1 MTHRERF
8 FALLEGCP
16 VDRLP
21 FFPDISDWY
30 KARRTPPGEP
40 QVYQTG
46 AFIPDKARINRPT
59 GFGRAARDM
68 PAQWATWSYLD
79 FYRNYDWGLPVHIY
93 DWLQVHSHGYT
104 IEVEESDASR
114 LEGWHPV
121 YGFMTYVHPCRIDAA
136 ERVPIRRQVRH
147 RWVTPVGTL
156 SSVKEMAV
164 DGSMAQVKYPVETLD
179 DLDVLEYIVTHT
191 DFRADNARID
201 RILEQIGDM
210 GVADLAVWRSP
221 FGRIVQEYVGL
232 QQTVYWLYD
241 HEERMLDLLQ
251 VMEEQDLRVIE
262 LAARSTARVVIISD
276 HADDALLGPP
286 WYSRF
291 CLPFYQRAN
300 RILHDHGKIVST
312 HLDGN
317 ILRLLPL
324 LRETGFDLLDGC
336 TPAPMTNYHP
346 KQLAAALGEGQY
358 AYCGVPS
365 VLFTQG
371 VGDEVILDSAQDIYG
386 ALRGRLV
393 LNVGD
398 VLPPNGDM
406 EQVIRLG
413 EWSKG
418 QEP

>member
-1 MTHRERF
+1 MEQKMTHRERF
-8 FALLEGCP
+8 LAVLEGRP

-40 QVYQTG
+40 QRYPTG
-46 AFIPDKARINRPT
+46 ALIPDGI
-59 GFGRAARDM
+59 GFHEVQHDM
-68 PAQWATWSYLD
+68 PPEWASWSYLD

-93 DWLQVHSHGYT
+93 DWLQVSARGYT
-104 IEVEESDASR
+104 IEVETGDAFR

-121 YGFMTYVHPCRIDAA
+121 YGFMTYAHPDHVGLEGRISTHK
-136 ERVPIRRQVRH
+136 RVTH
-147 RWVTPVGTL
+147 RWVTPRGTL
-156 SSVKEMAV
+156 SSVKEMAA
-164 DGSMAQVKYPVETLD
+164 DGSLAQVKYPVETLE

-191 DFRADNARID
+191 DFRADDARID
-201 RILEQIGDM
+201 LILEQIGEL

-241 HEERMLDLLQ
+241 HRQRMLDLLQ
-251 VMEEQDLRVIE
+251 VLEEQDLKVSE
-262 LAARSTARVVIISD
+262 LAARSKARIVILSD
-276 HADDALLGPP
+276 HADDALLGPR
-286 WYSRF
+286 WYEEF
-291 CLPFYQRAN
+291 CIPYYRKAN
-300 RILHDHGKIVST
+300 RILHAHDKVVST

-317 ILRLLPL
+317 IFRLLPL
-324 LRETGFDLLDGC
+324 LQETGFDLLDGC
-336 TPAPMTNYHP
+336 TPAPMTNYRP
-346 KQLAAALGEGQY
+346 AELAAALGEGQC

-371 VGDEVILDSAQDIYG
+371 VGDDVILDSAQEIYQ

-406 EQVIRLG
+406 RQVIRLG
-413 EWSKG
+413 EWSRGK
-418 QEP
+418 EP